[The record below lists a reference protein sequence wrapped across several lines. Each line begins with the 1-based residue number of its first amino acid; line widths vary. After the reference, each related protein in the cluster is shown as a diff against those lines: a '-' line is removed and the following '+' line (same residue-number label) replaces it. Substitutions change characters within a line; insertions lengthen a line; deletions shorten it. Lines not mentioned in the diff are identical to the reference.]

1 MTHMTPAL
9 EVLIPTISIVL
20 VILASHLSLHRDI
33 GELRERMARVEG
45 FLEALVPAG
54 VSRAP
59 TNQGSRREI

>member
-1 MTHMTPAL
+1 MTPAL

-33 GELRERMARVEG
+33 AELRKRMARVEG

-54 VSRAP
+54 VSRAA
-59 TNQGSRREI
+59 NQSPRREG